1 MIYFRYLKLL
11 FFFLVGGKE
20 SVRRYWPK
28 FFQDTDILVFVV
40 DASNNSNQSVV
51 VSEIKS
57 LLGDARLTSVPIL
70 VLANKQVMLTLIF
83 EVVTNDKLPY
93 FINHIVWKIV
103 KNNYHQSV

>member
-1 MIYFRYLKLL
+1 LFINNCYLSVSV
-11 FFFLVGGKE
+11 FLVGGKE

-57 LLGDARLTSVPIL
+57 LLGDARLASVPIL
-70 VLANKQVMLTLIF
+70 VLANKQVILILTF
-83 EVVTNDKLPY
+83 EIVFTNDKLLY
-93 FINHIVWKIV
+93 FI
-103 KNNYHQSV
+103 YHLNL